1 MYSKGLAQKMK
12 ESSSTSVPTLP
23 PMPANLPPG
32 GLSSG
37 GHPPVSPIRSPGR
50 IEDKDNNTK
59 DHKPPAS
66 PRTWESG
73 SYSAEI
79 PTKGGSTTSFRLS
92 PSVRGG
98 TEPQPPQPQ
107 LQASASAPPR
117 PPRAISA
124 KRLDEVLNPKK
135 TNGNADRRSL
145 HQPTKDLYTSNGP
158 INSNPTTK
166 AESDRVGEKDNGES
180 ERDGNKSAPKDV
192 NQPQNKQGTVKLMMM
207 VSNSS
212 SEPFIEKMKV
222 YYPEILLILF

>member
-23 PMPANLPPG
+23 PMPANLHPG
-32 GLSSG
+32 GPLSG
-37 GHPPVSPIRSPGR
+37 GHPPVSPIRSPVR
-50 IEDKDNNTK
+50 IEDKDTKTK
-59 DHKPPAS
+59 DQKPPAS

-166 AESDRVGEKDNGES
+166 AESDRVGEKENGES
-180 ERDGNKSAPKDV
+180 ERDGNKAAPKDV
-192 NQPQNKQGTVKLMMM
+192 NQPPNKQGTVKLMMM

-222 YYPEILLILF
+222 YYPERFC